1 MLLFY
6 LVNKSAVKPVYITIS
21 QIWQYLRSL
30 WRIRCHK
37 KIKMQTVY
45 VIDSIRT
52 PIGKYGGSLSSIRP
66 DDLLAHAISVLVKRN
81 PSIDTDAI
89 EDVIAGAANQ
99 SGEDN
104 RNVARMAALL
114 AGLPPSV
121 AGNTVNRL
129 CASGLQAIM
138 DCARAI
144 ACGDGDLMIA
154 CGVES
159 MSRAPFVMPKSTNAF
174 SRDAQIV
181 DTTMG
186 WRFVNKRLAEMY
198 YPYSMGETA
207 ENVAKRWNISRH
219 AQDEF
224 AFESQQ
230 KYAKA
235 LVENK
240 WQNEI
245 TPMQVQVGKEVF
257 DFEKDEHPRISSLE
271 KLGQLKPAFIKDGT
285 ITAGNSSGINDGA
298 AAMLLASEAAVVK
311 YGLKPMAKIIS
322 MAVAGVD
329 PSIMGIGPV
338 PATKKAL
345 NRAGLQVAD
354 LDLIELNEAFASQSI
369 ACIHDLGLDL
379 EKVNVNGGAI
389 ALGHPLGCSGV
400 RISTTLLHEMKR
412 RKAKYG
418 LATMCVGVG
427 QGSAII
433 YEGL

>member
-1 MLLFY
+1 MNSVF
-6 LVNKSAVKPVYITIS
+6 
-21 QIWQYLRSL
+21 
-30 WRIRCHK
+30 
-37 KIKMQTVY
+37 
-45 VIDSIRT
+45 VIDSVRT
-52 PIGKYGGSLSSIRP
+52 PIGKYAGALSNIRP
-66 DDLLAHAISVLVKRN
+66 DDLLAHVIKVLLKRN
-81 PSIDTDAI
+81 DRVDVNAI

-114 AGLPPSV
+114 AGLPTTV

-138 DCARAI
+138 DAARAI
-144 ACGDGDLMIA
+144 ACGDGEIMIA

-159 MSRAPFVMPKSTNAF
+159 MSRAPFIMPKATTAF
-174 SRDAQIV
+174 AREPQIF

-186 WRFVNKRLAEMY
+186 WRLVNKKLSESY
-198 YPYSMGETA
+198 YPYTMGETA
-207 ENVAKRWNISRH
+207 ENVARRWNISRN

-224 AFESQQ
+224 AMASQF

-235 LVENK
+235 LDEGK
-240 WQNEI
+240 WSEEI
-245 TPMQVQVGKEVF
+245 TPLQVQIGKDVF
-257 DFEKDEHPRISSLE
+257 DFDKDEHPRLTTLE
-271 KLGQLKPAFIKDGT
+271 KLAILKPAFAKDGT
-285 ITAGNSSGINDGA
+285 VTAGNSSGINDGA
-298 AAMLLASEAAVVK
+298 AAMLLVSEEAINK
-311 YGLKPMAKIIS
+311 YGLQPIAKIKS

-338 PATKKAL
+338 PASQKAL
-345 NRAGLQVAD
+345 SRARLKVSD

-412 RKAKYG
+412 RKSRYG
-418 LATMCVGVG
+418 LATMCIGVG
-427 QGSAII
+427 QGAAII
-433 YEGL
+433 YEAL